1 MKKGIQKRALLSVA
15 VAVLLAGCSTSK
27 ELSSAGQSVK
37 FTDQQPGSEC
47 RLLGSVTGTQSTWFT
62 GHDDGSAQ
70 RGAANDL
77 RNKAAAMGGNLIYGA
92 TSSSSNFWASFAPLD
107 SELVGQVYHCP

>member
-1 MKKGIQKRALLSVA
+1 MQKRALLGIA

-37 FTDQQPGSEC
+37 FTDKQPGSGC
-47 RLLGSVTGTQSTWFT
+47 RLVGQVTDSQSTWLT
-62 GHDDGSAQ
+62 GHDEGNAQ

-77 RNKAAAMGGNLIYGA
+77 RNKAAALGGNVIYGA
-92 TSSSSNFWASFAPLD
+92 TSSSESFWSSFAPLD
-107 SELVGQVYHCP
+107 SKLVGQVYHCP